1 MQRNIKLTKMIE
13 DNGYKI
19 EVKMETEADDEAN
32 LEIWTN
38 QLDKLIGEAKT
49 LVNKAIDIGQQ
60 NIYSGMII
68 EYRIH
73 NFYILIGNYIAK
85 IQRVMIFK

>member
-1 MQRNIKLTKMIE
+1 MQRNSKLTKMIE

-19 EVKMETEADDEAN
+19 EVKMETEADDETN
-32 LEIWTN
+32 PYIWTI

-49 LVNKAIDIGQQ
+49 LINKAIDIGQQ
-60 NIYSGMII
+60 NNYSGMIV

-73 NFYILIGNYIAK
+73 NFYIVIGNDIAK